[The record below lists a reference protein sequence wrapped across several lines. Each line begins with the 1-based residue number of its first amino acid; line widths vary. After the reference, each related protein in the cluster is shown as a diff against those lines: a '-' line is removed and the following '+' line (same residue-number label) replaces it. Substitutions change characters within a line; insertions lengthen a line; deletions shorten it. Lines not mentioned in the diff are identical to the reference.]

1 MDIDVG
7 ASLDSLRTVTLE
19 GEEWSARELM
29 PFSGYERWERFR
41 DAISRAIQS
50 VEVSG
55 LDPTDHFRGAAKMVR
70 VGSGVSRQV
79 EDYRLTRY
87 GCYILF
93 QNADARKP
101 EIAALQQYFAV
112 QTRKQELTP
121 PRAVPTN
128 FAEALELAAMEVRRA
143 EALEVKVA
151 ELTPSARAWD
161 VLASAGI
168 GDFSVDEA
176 AKILSRD
183 PVIQM
188 GRDRLFTYM
197 HAVGWLFRQG
207 PRRRWH
213 ARQSQVDC
221 GRLVERSGATFL
233 NTNTGL
239 MEMSSPTI
247 RVTAK
252 GLAELH
258 KRLGGVDTS
267 VLAEEKESIPLWR
280 SA

>member
-1 MDIDVG
+1 MPYVKGTRMNIDVG

-29 PFSGYERWERFR
+29 PFTGYERWERFR

-55 LDPTDHFRGAAKMVR
+55 LDPADHFRGAAKMVL

-121 PRAVPTN
+121 LRAVPTN
-128 FAEALELAAMEVRRA
+128 FAEALELAAEEARRA
-143 EALEVKVA
+143 EVLEVKVA
-151 ELTPSARAWD
+151 ALTPSA
-161 VLASAGI
+161 AGGLWAFSGTVR
-168 GDFSVDEA
+168 GDFPEHQYRA
-176 AKILSRD
+176 YGT
-183 PVIQM
+183 VITN
-188 GRDRLFTYM
+188 GSHY
-197 HAVGWLFRQG
+197 G
-207 PRRRWH
+207 
-213 ARQSQVDC
+213 
-221 GRLVERSGATFL
+221 ERVC
-233 NTNTGL
+233 
-239 MEMSSPTI
+239 
-247 RVTAK
+247 RVA
-252 GLAELH
+252 
-258 KRLGGVDTS
+258 
-267 VLAEEKESIPLWR
+267 
-280 SA
+280 